1 MVAVARAVENVGVS
15 AYMGAAPLM
24 VNKELLTAAASILTI
39 EARHQTMLNLMNG
52 ATHIPQAFD
61 IALNPSQV
69 LAIAGPFISGCD
81 LGIPANPVLSVTN
94 TEPVGPGTA
103 LTFSSP
109 GITDG
114 LNRETAACQMMTGG
128 AAFAIALPLDNCV
141 VPAGINGP
149 VYIFVTNT
157 TQPLLNSQVNQLSS
171 SVIAGP
177 MLVFLDTVP
186 DAAADALKSGTGS
199 TTSTTVI
206 TPAEAADIIDYAG
219 NTDSTGRNIEVVG
232 WSTSS

>member
-1 MVAVARAVENVGVS
+1 
-15 AYMGAAPLM
+15 MGAAPLM

-61 IALNPSQV
+61 VALSPSQV

-81 LGIPANPVLSVTN
+81 LGIPANPVLTITN
-94 TEPVGPGTA
+94 TDPVGPGTA
-103 LTFSSP
+103 LTFSST
-109 GITDG
+109 GITDS
-114 LNRETAACQMMTGG
+114 LNRTTAACQMMTGG
-128 AAFAIALPLDNCV
+128 AAFAISLPLDNCV

-171 SVIAGP
+171 SIIAGP
-177 MLVFLDTVP
+177 TLAFLDTVS
-186 DAAADALKSGTGS
+186 DASADALKTGADSS
-199 TTSTTVI
+199 TDTSII
-206 TPAEAADIIDYAG
+206 TPAEASKIIEDAG
-219 NTDSTGRNIEVVG
+219 NSGSTGSSQGRSVQVVG
-232 WSTSS
+232 WSNSK